1 MLKLNKYF
9 CFEKRYNLF
18 WTQIVFILYFIL
30 HNLYYQT
37 YRTYNLVEPLKSI
50 KTLNVKNKLWNDE
63 LEDNCHCQAQEY
75 GHDIY
80 VRLLK

>member
-9 CFEKRYNLF
+9 CFEKRYDLF
-18 WTQIVFILYFIL
+18 WTQIAFILYFIL

-50 KTLNVKNKLWNDE
+50 KTLNVKNK
-63 LEDNCHCQAQEY
+63 
-75 GHDIY
+75 
-80 VRLLK
+80 